1 MKPLSLL
8 FLLLLLPALS
18 FCQTINSPSVE
29 YSDDPSTTIEKV
41 EITPKYTV
49 IYFKHTAAA
58 KGGWLELNKS
68 IYLQD
73 VDGEDRYNFIKSEGI
88 KLRPMKDTATTDNQ
102 EFNFTVYF
110 EKLKPGTKAINVIE
124 RATSIMNR
132 MSGTNYFNFYNVQL
146 VGNRKTRVTE
156 VKLLP
161 PPAIMAADT
170 TQGTTIYPP
179 LSGLSSKSY
188 DFNMG
193 TMMTSMYNAALE
205 AQLKFY
211 SDKARLDEMAKIE
224 KSYYDAL
231 MKAGFTADQA
241 LKILV
246 SKPLLSSDMT
256 GK

>member
-1 MKPLSLL
+1 
-8 FLLLLLPALS
+8 
-18 FCQTINSPSVE
+18 VE
-29 YSDDPSTTIEKV
+29 YSDDPSTTIEKI
-41 EITPKYTV
+41 EITPKYTAV
-49 IYFKHTAAA
+49 YFKHTAAA

-73 VDGEDRYNFIKSEGI
+73 ADGEDRYNYVRSEGI
-88 KLRPMKDTATTDNQ
+88 KLRPLKDTATSDNQ

-124 RATSIMNR
+124 RAASIMDR

-146 VGNRKTRVTE
+146 VETKKTHVTE
-156 VKLLP
+156 VKLIP
-161 PPAIMAADT
+161 PSPITIADS

-179 LSGLSSKSY
+179 LSGLGSKNY
-188 DFNMG
+188 DFNMA

-246 SKPLLSSDMT
+246 SKPLLSQDMT

>member
-29 YSDDPSTTIEKV
+29 YSDDPSTIIEKI
-41 EITPKYTV
+41 EITPKYTAV
-49 IYFKHTAAA
+49 YFKHTAAA

-73 VDGEDRYNFIKSEGI
+73 ANGEDRYNYVRSEGI
-88 KLRPMKDTATTDNQ
+88 KLRPVKDTATTDNQ

-124 RATSIMNR
+124 RATSIMDR
-132 MSGTNYFNFYNVQL
+132 MSGTNYFNFYNVSLEQ
-146 VGNRKTRVTE
+146 
-156 VKLLP
+156 P
-161 PPAIMAADT
+161 DT
-170 TQGTTIYPP
+170 TKKNVKTGVTLYPP
-179 LSGLSSKSY
+179 LSGLNSPNYESS
-188 DFNMG
+188 MG
-193 TMMTSMYNAALE
+193 SVMTSMYNAALE